1 MSVSVPDP
9 PLDKCPHWCVEDH
22 SAQLHPDDQRH
33 LSASVL
39 VQVIAR
45 PRSSIHPDAV
55 PHAEE
60 LGIVVHRSIGGFET
74 WLAIASEAQALEVSL
89 ESARRLVHA
98 LAEVLEAVSG
108 Y

>member
-22 SAQLHPDDQRH
+22 ATQLHPDDQRH

-45 PRSSIHPDAV
+45 PRRSTNLGAAPQ
-55 PHAEE
+55 AEE
-60 LGIVVHRSIGGFET
+60 LGIAIHRRVGEFET
-74 WLAIASEAQALEVSL
+74 WLAIASESQALEVSL

-98 LAEVLEAVSG
+98 LADVLEAVSG